1 MAPAPIHYWII
12 WSVSALFPLVLAAI
26 GGYLAIK
33 SLDPKIGRRWFPT
46 VLVVAT
52 LGLVI
57 TGIQQLR
64 AYDLDKRRYAD
75 QTQKEHDSAQKQDH
89 LTTELADARSKL
101 DSIIILVKNNPDYK
115 RLLSVV
121 SAMAQRPPAA
131 QPVPP
136 AKEPTQSVQPTPSP
150 TDPLSPEIRLKRMVG
165 LTEGPL
171 HRFDSFTSDEMGR
184 LLRDHYPK
192 LIAGKDNKAETDKEN
207 ARFQAATATMLSD
220 RNKGFA
226 RLRAQALILRT
237 QLLARLPP
245 QPTDDAVTAILD
257 EGNYNGGSGAVV
269 ANYLQKL
276 ASQLPDK

>member
-1 MAPAPIHYWII
+1 MAPAPIDYWII

-46 VLVVAT
+46 ILVVVT
-52 LGLVI
+52 LGLAV
-57 TGIQQLR
+57 TGIQQVR

-75 QTQKEHDSAQKQDH
+75 QTQKEHDSTQKQDH
-89 LTTELADARSKL
+89 LTTELAGARSKL
-101 DSIIILVKNNPDYK
+101 DDIIILVKNNPDYK
-115 RLLSVV
+115 RLVSVV
-121 SAMAQRPPAA
+121 LAMAQRPPAA

-136 AKEPTQSVQPTPSP
+136 AKEPAQSAQPTPSP
-150 TDPLSPEIRLKRMVG
+150 TNPPNDRLKRMVG
-165 LTEGPL
+165 PTAAMLR
-171 HRFDSFTSDEMGR
+171 RFDVDTIDEHGI

-192 LIAGKDNKAETDKEN
+192 LAAARDNKAETDKEN
-207 ARFQAATATMLSD
+207 ARFQAATADMLRN

-226 RLRAQALILRT
+226 RLRSQALVLRT
-237 QLLARLPP
+237 QLLDRLPP

-257 EGNYNGGSGAVV
+257 DGNYNDFSGAAV

-276 ASQLPDK
+276 ASQLSDK